1 MLGVQQ
7 WIADVVAPPSVA
19 VWLACKTVVGCLLFQ
34 VISRSGCLT
43 KSSFLNTG
51 DDRWPAGRLLAPAV
65 KNENGV
71 GRRRTVPEMVH
82 ATRGKACAGGKAAA
96 VASSSLVA
104 RVVNGNGRRQEV
116 RGEIDVNRETKP
128 PRRRRITN
136 RLTAT
141 SRAPWRLHSQTKVYV
156 QSNLSRWITRFDGYH

>member
-1 MLGVQQ
+1 MSWHHHQLLCGWPVKR
-7 WIADVVAPPSVA
+7 
-19 VWLACKTVVGCLLFQ
+19 WLVGCLLFQ

-96 VASSSLVA
+96 AASSLVA
-104 RVVNGNGRRQEV
+104 RVVNGNVRRQEV
-116 RGEIDVNRETKP
+116 RGEIDVNREIKP

-141 SRAPWRLHSQTKVYV
+141 SRAPSRLHSRTKVYV